1 MKSVKVSYK
10 EVVGYKIMSEPM
22 RSFTRQPL
30 NIDDIVVYLKDGCKF
45 IGQITGLDTKVKI
58 RRLSPPNTF
67 VTPEETQDY
76 GEVNVSPDD
85 VVDIIIS
92 RYDVSMAKT
101 LAQANN
107 LIRKYEAELE
117 AMRRFIYEYGLEFE
131 LDKGKNMKGINKI

>member
-1 MKSVKVSYK
+1 MN
-10 EVVGYKIMSEPM
+10 EPI
-22 RSFTRQPL
+22 RSFTWQPL

-45 IGQITGLDTKVKI
+45 IGQIVGFVDIKVKI

-67 VTPEETQDY
+67 VTPDKTQDY
-76 GEVNVSPDD
+76 GEVDVSPDD

-92 RYDVSMAKT
+92 RYDVSMAET

-117 AMRRFIYEYGLEFE
+117 AMRKFIHKHGLEFE
-131 LDKGKNMKGINKI
+131 LDKGKNMKGINKL

>member
-1 MKSVKVSYK
+1 
-10 EVVGYKIMSEPM
+10 MSEPI
-22 RSFTRQPL
+22 RGFAWQIL

-45 IGQITGLDTKVKI
+45 IGQIVGFVNTKVKVC
-58 RRLSPPNTF
+58 RLSPPNTF

>member
-1 MKSVKVSYK
+1 MNKP
-10 EVVGYKIMSEPM
+10 I
-22 RSFTRQPL
+22 RSFTKQPL

-45 IGQITGLDTKVKI
+45 IGQITGLDTKVKVC
-58 RRLSPPNTF
+58 RLSPPNTF

>member
-1 MKSVKVSYK
+1 
-10 EVVGYKIMSEPM
+10 MSEPI
-22 RSFTRQPL
+22 RGFAWQIL
-30 NIDDIVVYLKDGCKF
+30 NIDDVVVYLKDGCKF
-45 IGQITGLDTKVKI
+45 IGQIVGFVNTKVKVC
-58 RRLSPPNTF
+58 RLSPPNTF

>member
-1 MKSVKVSYK
+1 MNKP
-10 EVVGYKIMSEPM
+10 I
-22 RSFTRQPL
+22 RSFTRQLL

-45 IGQITGLDTKVKI
+45 IGQIVGFVDTKVKI

-76 GEVNVSPDD
+76 GEVSVSPDD

-92 RYDVSMAKT
+92 KYDVSMAET

-107 LIRKYEAELE
+107 LIYKYEAELDI
-117 AMRRFIYEYGLEFE
+117 MRRFIYEYGLKFE
-131 LDKGKNMKGINKI
+131 LDKGKIWN